1 MNQASQHG
9 LARIRSNYSRLSEK
23 EKKIVDYILQHPK
36 AMIHHTINQM
46 ADELEVV
53 ESTVFRFC
61 QRVGFKGYQALKIAL
76 AAEMVTPVADIHEKI

>member
-1 MNQASQHG
+1 
-9 LARIRSNYSRLSEK
+9 
-23 EKKIVDYILQHPK
+23 
-36 AMIHHTINQM
+36 MIHHTINQM
-46 ADELEVV
+46 ADELEVA